1 MILKNSHQVVHLEVI
16 AIFDQECDSD
26 SRGKCP
32 FELII
37 RAPVGDSVT
46 LLEGY

>member
-16 AIFDQECDSD
+16 AIFDQECN